1 MSKEPTIT
9 KDGLKAILA
18 DVTAQVDTLIKSE
31 KDKLETLAKS
41 HPGEETPSEPPAD
54 TSAVKSAPESSG
66 PEASADDKPA
76 DGPPG
81 APPTEAAPAP
91 TDAPPAGD
99 APVDPA
105 AEVGPID
112 PAQLKA
118 EYSQLSIEDLQ
129 VHYMAAKEALTEA
142 MAAQQPAP
150 APGAVPGAAPAVAPP
165 VAAPPVAPPSP
176 LAAAPAPAPVA
187 APPVA
192 APPAEEPPFPAQKSE
207 KDLRIETLE
216 KSEKE
221 TAESLNKLAGV
232 LDKVLKAPLRKSIV
246 SMTELGGEKPK
257 LAYKDMNRA
266 QIDKALK
273 DKIASGTLK
282 KSDTDLIVA
291 YDVGKG
297 QGSVKI
303 DQLAHLFV

>member
-1 MSKEPTIT
+1 MSNEPTIT
-9 KDGLKAILA
+9 QDGLKAILA
-18 DVTAQVDTLIKSE
+18 DVTAAVDTLIKSE

-66 PEASADDKPA
+66 PEASAPDADGDKGS

-81 APPTEAAPAP
+81 APPTDAAPAP
-91 TDAPPAGD
+91 TDAPA
-99 APVDPA
+99 DPA
-105 AEVGPID
+105 QEVGPID

-129 VHYMAAKEALTEA
+129 CHYMAAKEALVEA
-142 MAAQQPAP
+142 SAAQQPAP
-150 APGAVPGAAPAVAPP
+150 AAAVAPP
-165 VAAPPVAPPSP
+165 VAAPPVAPAEP
-176 LAAAPAPAPVA
+176 LAAAPAPAPAV

-192 APPAEEPPFPAQKSE
+192 PPAPEPVVPAQKSE

-216 KSEKE
+216 KNEKDMSE
-221 TAESLNKLAGV
+221 TLNKLADVMG
-232 LDKVLKAPLRKSIV
+232 KVLKAPLRKSIV
-246 SMTELGGEKPK
+246 SMTELGGETAPK
-257 LAYKDMNRA
+257 LAFKDMTQA

-273 DKIASGTLK
+273 DKISTGTLK
-282 KSDTDLIVA
+282 KSDTDLIVG
-291 YDVGKG
+291 YDVGN
-297 QGSVKI
+297 VKI